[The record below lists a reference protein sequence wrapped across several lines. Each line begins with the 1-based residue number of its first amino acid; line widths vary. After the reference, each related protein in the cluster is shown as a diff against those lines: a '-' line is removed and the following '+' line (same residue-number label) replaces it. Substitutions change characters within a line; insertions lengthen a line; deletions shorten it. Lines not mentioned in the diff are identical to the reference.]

1 MSPPRSALVAF
12 PGRPRADTTGP
23 ADLLCRARSR
33 VTSAGAACKAGQ
45 QRGKAGSAA
54 FARWPAVV
62 ALMAVVLGGWAL
74 PAQAQLFADDDARKA
89 ILDLRTKLAASEEQA
104 RTRHAEVNEQL
115 QSLRRS
121 LVDLNGQLEAMRSET
136 AKLRGSNEQLL
147 RDLSELQRK
156 QRDLGQA
163 VDDRLRKVEPQKVSL
178 DGREFSVD
186 PEEKRQY
193 DEAIALLRSGDFDKA
208 NQAFIAFQKRWPA
221 SGYGASARFWQG
233 NALYGLR
240 DYKEAI
246 AAFRAFL
253 AKAPDSER
261 ASEAMLAIA
270 NSQAEMK
277 DRAGARKTLDD
288 LIKTY
293 PKSEAAAAGKER
305 LAALK

>member
-1 MSPPRSALVAF
+1 MRTAIAAGCLALA
-12 PGRPRADTTGP
+12 
-23 ADLLCRARSR
+23 
-33 VTSAGAACKAGQ
+33 AGA
-45 QRGKAGSAA
+45 
-54 FARWPAVV
+54 V
-62 ALMAVVLGGWAL
+62 
-74 PAQAQLFADDDARKA
+74 QAQLFADDDARKA
-89 ILDLRTKLAASEEQA
+89 ILDLRAKLAGSDEQA
-104 RTRHAEVNEQL
+104 RTRNAELNEQL
-115 QSLRRS
+115 QALRRS
-121 LVDLNGQLEAMRSET
+121 LLDLNGQLEAMRSEA

-147 RDLSELQRK
+147 RDVSELQRK

-178 DGREFSVD
+178 DGREFSAD

-208 NQAFIAFQKRWPA
+208 SQAFSAFQTRWPA

-233 NALYGLR
+233 NALYGKR

-277 DRAGARKTLDD
+277 DKAGARKTLDD

-293 PKSEAAAAGKER
+293 PKSEAAVAGKER
-305 LAALK
+305 LASLK

>member
-1 MSPPRSALVAF
+1 MSAPQQRPLAASPPGGHRQ
-12 PGRPRADTTGP
+12 RP
-23 ADLLCRARSR
+23 
-33 VTSAGAACKAGQ
+33 
-45 QRGKAGSAA
+45 GKAGSAA
-54 FARWPAVV
+54 FARIRTLPV
-62 ALMAVVLGGWAL
+62 LMALTFIALVL
-74 PAQAQLFADDDARKA
+74 PAHAQLFADDDARKA
-89 ILDLRTKLAASEEQA
+89 ILDLRSRLAASEEQA
-104 RTRHAEVNEQL
+104 RTRQAETNEQL

-121 LVDLNGQLEAMRSET
+121 LLDLNGQLEAMRSEA

-147 RDLSELQRK
+147 RDVSELQRK

-178 DGREFSVD
+178 DGREFSAD

-208 NQAFIAFQKRWPA
+208 SQAFAAFQARWPA
-221 SGYGASARFWQG
+221 SGYGASARYWQG
-233 NALYGLR
+233 NALYGKR

-261 ASEAMLAIA
+261 AGEAMLAIA

-288 LIKTY
+288 LIKNY

-305 LAALK
+305 LASLK

>member
-1 MSPPRSALVAF
+1 MSPPPQRPAALAAQNSLPDCSRSHSAP
-12 PGRPRADTTGP
+12 PGRQRQRPGRA
-23 ADLLCRARSR
+23 A
-33 VTSAGAACKAGQ
+33 
-45 QRGKAGSAA
+45 SAA
-54 FARWPAVV
+54 VACLRGLHLAAAVFFI
-62 ALMAVVLGGWAL
+62 GCFSL

-89 ILDLRTKLAASEEQA
+89 ILDLRTKFAASEEQA
-104 RTRHAEVNEQL
+104 RTRNAELNEQL
-115 QSLRRS
+115 QALRRS
-121 LVDLNGQLEAMRSET
+121 LLDLNAQLETMRGEM

-147 RDLSELQRK
+147 RDVSELQRK

-163 VDDRLRKVEPQKVSL
+163 VDERLRKMEPQKVSL
-178 DGREFSVD
+178 DGREFSAD

-208 NQAFIAFQKRWPA
+208 NQAFIAFQARWPA
-221 SGYGASARFWQG
+221 SGYGASARYWQG
-233 NALYGLR
+233 NALYGKR

-277 DRAGARKTLDD
+277 DKAAARKTLDD
-288 LIKTY
+288 LIKSY
-293 PKSEAAAAGKER
+293 PKSEAAVAGKER
-305 LAALK
+305 LASLK